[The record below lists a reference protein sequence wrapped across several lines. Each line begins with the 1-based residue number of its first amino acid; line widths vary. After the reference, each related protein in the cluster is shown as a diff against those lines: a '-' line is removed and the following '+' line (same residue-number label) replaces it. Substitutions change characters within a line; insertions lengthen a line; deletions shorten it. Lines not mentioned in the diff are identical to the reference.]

1 MIIDMEVY
9 LNILESYLEVQKQI
23 SGMSWK
29 LVYNNT
35 GKQYT
40 QDCKQYIK
48 H

>member
-1 MIIDMEVY
+1 MDIEVY

-35 GKQYT
+35 GK
-40 QDCKQYIK
+40 
-48 H
+48 